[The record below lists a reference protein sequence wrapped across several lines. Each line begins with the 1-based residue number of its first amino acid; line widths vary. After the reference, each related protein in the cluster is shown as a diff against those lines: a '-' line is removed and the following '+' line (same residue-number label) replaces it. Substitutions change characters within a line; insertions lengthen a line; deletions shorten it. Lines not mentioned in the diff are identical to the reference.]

1 VLPTLA
7 IMGPTASGKSA
18 VALALAMRMDAE
30 FISVDSAQV
39 YRGMDR
45 GTAKPT
51 AAERERIPHHL
62 IDLFEP
68 EETYSAGAFRRDA
81 LRLIDEVRARGRVPI
96 LVGGTM
102 LYFDA
107 LMHGIAELPGA
118 DAALRAA
125 IDAEAAAVGWPAMH
139 QQLATLDPAAAA
151 TIRPNDRQRIQRALE
166 INRLTG
172 RSLAELR
179 AAPQDPAQGIAA
191 FALVPADR
199 GALHERIGQRLDA
212 MFDAGL
218 VDEVQALHRRPGLS
232 AESPAMRA
240 VGYRQIWSYL
250 DGRWDLPT
258 ARERAA
264 AATRN
269 LAKRQLTWLNRFPE
283 AGRIEVVAGDGPE
296 ALAELMLAAVAA

>member
-18 VALALAMRMDAE
+18 VALALATRMDAE